1 MQSGGPDHVI
11 RPDKF
16 YQSGAFMKIAR
27 VERAG
32 KAYLALVDEQKQ
44 EVALVGGELAS
55 HPNPVMEVIQKNIP
69 AAKLVAAVTERVPFS
84 GVKFIT
90 PLTAFLRN
98 PFAVGK
104 NYHDHALEFD
114 KSGFNATSG
123 ATSAIPAF
131 PQIFTKATTTLNGPT
146 DPILYDPKHTT
157 SVDYEGEIGVVIG
170 SVCRNVAKKDA
181 MKHVWGFVATN
192 DVTAR
197 DLQKNHAQWFLG
209 KSLDG
214 FCPLGPWMTST
225 DEAPTDMRMQTW
237 VNGEQRQ
244 NAHISQLIF
253 DVPTLIE
260 TMSAAMTLLPG
271 DLILTGTSVGVGVG
285 FNPPKFLK
293 KGDVVRVAISG
304 LGELNNPVEEI

>member
-1 MQSGGPDHVI
+1 
-11 RPDKF
+11 
-16 YQSGAFMKIAR
+16 MKIAR
-27 VERAG
+27 VQVAG
-32 KAYLALVDEQKQ
+32 KVSLGLVDEVSQ
-44 EVALVGGELAS
+44 EVALVGGEWGS
-55 HPNPVMEVIQKNIP
+55 HPNPVLAVIQQDVR
-69 AAKLVAAVTERVPFS
+69 AEQLLGAVTMRVPLAQ
-84 GVKFIT
+84 VKFMS

-104 NYHDHALEFD
+104 NYHEHALEFD

-123 ATSAIPAF
+123 SASAIPQY
-131 PQIFTKATTTLNGPT
+131 PQIFTKATLTLNGPN
-146 DPILYDPKHTT
+146 DPIRYSKALTT

-170 SVCRNVAKKDA
+170 KTCRDVRKADA
-181 MKHVWGFVATN
+181 MNHVWGFVAAN

-197 DLQKNHAQWFLG
+197 DLQKNHAQWFMG

-214 FCPLGPWMTST
+214 FCPLGPWMTSR
-225 DEAPTDMRMQTW
+225 DEAPSDMRMQTW

-253 DVPTLIE
+253 DIPTLIE
-260 TMSAAMTLLPG
+260 TMSAAFTLLPG

-285 FNPPKFLK
+285 FNPPKFLRH
-293 KGDVVRVAISG
+293 GDLVRVAISG

>member
-1 MQSGGPDHVI
+1 
-11 RPDKF
+11 
-16 YQSGAFMKIAR
+16 MKIAR
-27 VERAG
+27 VEKAG
-32 KAYLALVDEQKQ
+32 QVHLALVDEAKQ
-44 EVALVGGELAS
+44 EVALVGGALAS
-55 HPNPVMEVIQKNIP
+55 HPNPVLAIIEQGVS
-69 AAKLVAAVTERVPFS
+69 AAQLQAAVTERVPMAQ
-84 GVKFIT
+84 VKFLA
-90 PLTAFLRN
+90 PLSAFLRN

-104 NYHDHALEFD
+104 NYHEHAVEFD

-123 ATSAIPAF
+123 AASAIPQF
-131 PQIFTKATTTLNGPT
+131 PQIFTKATTTLSGPT
-146 DPILYDPKHTT
+146 DAIRFNPKHTQ

-170 SVCRNVAKKDA
+170 RTCRNVSKADA
-181 MKHVWGFVATN
+181 MQHVWGFVALN

-214 FCPLGPWMTST
+214 FCPLGPWMTSR

-237 VNGEQRQ
+237 VNGELRQ

-271 DLILTGTSVGVGVG
+271 DIIATGTSVGVGVG
-285 FNPPKFLK
+285 FNPPKFLRH
-293 KGDVVRVAISG
+293 GDVVRVAISG
-304 LGELNNPVEEI
+304 LGELNNPVEEL

>member
-1 MQSGGPDHVI
+1 
-11 RPDKF
+11 
-16 YQSGAFMKIAR
+16 MKIAR
-27 VERAG
+27 VEVAG
-32 KAYLALVDEQKQ
+32 KARLALVDESKQ

-55 HPNPVMEVIQKNIP
+55 HPNPVLAIIEQGVK
-69 AAKLVAAVTERVPFS
+69 AAQLNAAVTERLPMAK
-84 GVKFIT
+84 VKFLA

-104 NYHDHALEFD
+104 NYHEHALEFD

-123 ATSAIPAF
+123 AASAIPAF
-131 PQIFTKATTTLNGPT
+131 PQIFTKATTTLNGPN
-146 DPILYDPKHTT
+146 DPVRFNPKHTT

-170 SVCRNVAKKDA
+170 ATCRNVSKKDA
-181 MKHVWGFVATN
+181 MSKVWGFVAMN

-214 FCPLGPWMTST
+214 FCPLGPWITST

-271 DLILTGTSVGVGVG
+271 DIIATGTSVGVGVG
-285 FNPPKFLK
+285 FNPPKFLRN
-293 KGDVVRVAISG
+293 GDVVRVAISG
-304 LGELNNPVEEI
+304 LGELNNRFETV

>member
-1 MQSGGPDHVI
+1 
-11 RPDKF
+11 
-16 YQSGAFMKIAR
+16 MKIAR
-27 VERAG
+27 VEVAG
-32 KAYLALVDEQKQ
+32 KARLALVDEQKK
-44 EVALVGGELAS
+44 EVALIGGELAS
-55 HPNPVMEVIQKNIP
+55 HPNPVLAVIQQGIP
-69 AAKLVAAVTERVPFS
+69 AAQLAAAVTERVPMAQ
-84 GVKFIT
+84 VKFLA
-90 PLTAFLRN
+90 PLSAFLRN

-104 NYHDHALEFD
+104 NYHEHALEFD
-114 KSGFNATSG
+114 KSGFNATTGG
-123 ATSAIPAF
+123 ASAIPAF

-146 DPILYDPKHTT
+146 DPVRFNPKHTT

-170 SVCRNVAKKDA
+170 STCRNVAKKDA
-181 MKHVWGFVATN
+181 MSKVWGFVAMN

-225 DEAPTDMRMQTW
+225 DEAPADMRMQTW

-244 NAHISQLIF
+244 DAHISQLIF

-271 DLILTGTSVGVGVG
+271 DIIATGTSVGVGVG
-285 FNPPKFLK
+285 FTPPKFLRN
-293 KGDVVRVAISG
+293 GDVVRVAISG
-304 LGELNNPVEEI
+304 LGELNNRFEAV